1 MVGEVRMQTQ
11 IVFSNDGWYWFG
23 IALRGVD
30 GMIYFGTLGPWDPGT
45 LGLRGSGGKVGDLL
59 AGLPSKRVARF
70 KGFWL
75 RRKFYSA
82 PSG

>member
-1 MVGEVRMQTQ
+1 MGLWGYRAMGLWGYGVLGGGE
-11 IVFSNDGWYWFG
+11 
-23 IALRGVD
+23 
-30 GMIYFGTLGPWDPGT
+30 
-45 LGLRGSGGKVGDLL
+45 GKVGDLL
-59 AGLPSKRVARF
+59 AGLASQRVARF

>member
-1 MVGEVRMQTQ
+1 MTA
-11 IVFSNDGWYWFG
+11 G
-23 IALRGVD
+23 IALRGLA
-30 GMIYFGTLGPWDPGT
+30 GMIYVGVLG
-45 LGLRGSGGKVGDLL
+45 GGEGEVGDLL
-59 AGLPSKRVARF
+59 AGLASQRVARF

>member
-1 MVGEVRMQTQ
+1 MTA
-11 IVFSNDGWYWFG
+11 G

-30 GMIYFGTLGPWDPGT
+30 GMIYCWDPGT
-45 LGLRGSGGKVGDLL
+45 LGLWDPGTLGLWGSGVLGGKVGDLL
-59 AGLPSKRVARF
+59 AGLASQRVARF